1 MFTTNIFMNINSS
14 SIEKDFQIAHLEKV
28 ASKKKGD
35 ILCEGVKGFFSVA
48 FMTSDCVYRR
58 SNTKFSASERSR
70 LSQGFESKDQ

>member
-28 ASKKKGD
+28 ASKKGD
-35 ILCEGVKGFFSVA
+35 ILCEWVKGFFSVA
-48 FMTSDCVYRR
+48 FMTSDCVHRR